1 MVAAFMQ
8 QQVGDQLAPAVPH
21 RRTID
26 VNWVLFVQV
35 GVGPCLEMELEG
47 VASAAPLSVDL
58 GPGQEVSG
66 RELWHGSGL
75 EVDNGRNPAVIRE
88 DDMSEAVAKRGPA
101 GAGGQGLD
109 GLVVRDRRLDL
120 MPRPTRV
127 GEEVLQRRLVHRV
140 TVGGETDV
148 EHFAEAH
155 NALDTKGGSDDAV
168 DKRAARKGPKS
179 GRGAERVVP
188 ARRHAAKTGD
198 RVGRSSRRRPVHPVR
213 YRARW
218 SLVP

>member
-35 GVGPCLEMELEG
+35 GVGPCLEMVLEG

-66 RELWHGSGL
+66 RELWHGPGL
-75 EVDNGRNPAVIRE
+75 EVDNGRNAAVIRE

-101 GAGGQGLD
+101 VAGIPGLD
-109 GLVVRDRRLDL
+109 GLLAEDPLLDL
-120 MPRPTRV
+120 LIRPT
-127 GEEVLQRRLVHRV
+127 
-140 TVGGETDV
+140 
-148 EHFAEAH
+148 
-155 NALDTKGGSDDAV
+155 
-168 DKRAARKGPKS
+168 
-179 GRGAERVVP
+179 
-188 ARRHAAKTGD
+188 
-198 RVGRSSRRRPVHPVR
+198 
-213 YRARW
+213 
-218 SLVP
+218 